1 MLDSTERKK
10 KRVFH
15 LSLLV
20 NLRKFAWIP
29 SFVRSYSFCTFH
41 VSSRRYRSLIWLK
54 RLMRLWIHITCVVF
68 LCKRR
73 RHRFCLLKLSFVV
86 SVIAYHYWI
95 YIKVVVFKLFSSWF
109 QVAPQTP
116 ADSSASPKEF
126 PFRHLHHTRLS
137 FKERKTRVKTR
148 LWYKILIQDWRDKHC
163 IWSTSVEL
171 LFKRS
176 PETQE

>member
-86 SVIAYHYWI
+86 SVIAYHHWI
-95 YIKVVVFKLFSSWF
+95 YIKVVVFKLFSSCATNSCWF
-109 QVAPQTP
+109 ICITKRISISPSSPHTP
-116 ADSSASPKEF
+116 ILQRKEDSSQD
-126 PFRHLHHTRLS
+126 T
-137 FKERKTRVKTR
+137 VV
-148 LWYKILIQDWRDKHC
+148 IQDTHSRLKRQALHLKYICRTSFQEISRDTR
-163 IWSTSVEL
+163 II
-171 LFKRS
+171 
-176 PETQE
+176 